1 MAGGR
6 VLHGLRAGAS
16 WRVAGWSLC
25 VIVPATA
32 AGLGLAVTYRPA
44 WYRPT
49 SVDHSRLRTDKA
61 ALADLQEQI
70 SAALNSG
77 REVRF
82 QLHEDQLNRWL
93 AARAE
98 IWPDALTEL
107 DRWRHPQVSMA
118 DGYVRLGATARCG
131 SFESVVALTCRVE
144 LSDNEVVLRFDGP
157 RLGALPIPQGWVSN
171 PFGGSPASSHSVIRA
186 GGPGALI
193 IANGWTWPNGRRR
206 CRLRSLAI
214 AAGVADVVIEPCPGP
229 PR

>member
-1 MAGGR
+1 MAGWR
-6 VLHGLRAGAS
+6 VLHRLRARAS
-16 WRVAGWSLC
+16 RRVVGWSLC

-32 AGLGLAVTYRPA
+32 AGLGLAVTHRPG

-49 SVDHSRLRTDKA
+49 SVDHSRLRADKA

-98 IWPDALTEL
+98 IWPESATEL
-107 DRWRHPQVSMA
+107 DRWQHPQVSMA
-118 DGYVRLGATARCG
+118 DGHIRLAATATCG
-131 SFESVVALTCRVE
+131 SFQAIVALTCRVE
-144 LSDNEVVLRFDGP
+144 VSDNEVVLRYDAF
-157 RLGALPIPQGWVSN
+157 RLGALPIPRGWVSN
-171 PFGGSPASSHSVIRA
+171 LVGGGPAPSHPALRSGGSGTLVVV
-186 GGPGALI
+186 
-193 IANGWTWPNGRRR
+193 NGWTWPNGRRR

-214 AAGVADVVIEPCPGP
+214 AAGVADVVIEPCPGR